1 MEYSKRR
8 RNSYHRKLQLNTSIN
23 NQNEPMVW
31 TDIALRC
38 ISIKMLRVIIMSI
51 QWVCV
56 KSNFPKH
63 VVTTSFQGYPSTFS
77 CEITVRISKYC
88 LQEYINLEKG

>member
-1 MEYSKRR
+1 MEYSKCR

-38 ISIKMLRVIIMSI
+38 ISIKMLRVICRFNGSALKVIFLNM
-51 QWVCV
+51 
-56 KSNFPKH
+56 
-63 VVTTSFQGYPSTFS
+63 
-77 CEITVRISKYC
+77 
-88 LQEYINLEKG
+88 